1 MTSTPQPLAIPDSA
15 RRRWFA
21 GMAALGG
28 IGLLA
33 ASGPSNAWGRRGDLD
48 PEERLRRLDYRMD
61 RLVREVGGTPAQKE
75 RLVAIASAAMTELQ
89 PIRQQRRAARVQG
102 LDLLA
107 APVIDRRALEQARV
121 TQMQAAD
128 AASRRMSQ
136 AMADAA
142 EVFTPEQRVKVTE
155 HLKKR
160 MARRRG

>member
-1 MTSTPQPLAIPDSA
+1 MTPTPQSHATPNDP

-21 GMAALGG
+21 GMAVLGG

-33 ASGPSNAWGRRGDLD
+33 ASGPSNAWGRRGDLE
-48 PEERLRRLDYRMD
+48 PEERLRRLDYRMG

-89 PIRQQRRAARVQG
+89 PIRQQRRAARMQG

-142 EVFTPEQRVKVTE
+142 EVFTPEQRVKVAE

>member
-1 MTSTPQPLAIPDSA
+1 MTPTPQPPILPDTS

-21 GMAALGG
+21 GVAALGG
-28 IGLLA
+28 VGLLA

-48 PEERLRRLDYRMD
+48 PEERLRRLDYRLG
-61 RLVREVGGTPAQKE
+61 RLVREVGGTPQQKE
-75 RLVAIASAAMTELQ
+75 RLVAIAAAAMAELQ
-89 PIRQQRRAARVQG
+89 PLRQQRRAARVQG

-107 APVIDRRALEQARV
+107 APVIDRRALEQART

-142 EVFTPEQRVKVTE
+142 EVFTPEQRVKVAE
-155 HLKKR
+155 HLKQR
-160 MARRRG
+160 ITRRRG